1 MIEIFNG
8 NSFNSLDA
16 KANGIKWLKIANI
29 GIGVIKWDIES
40 YLPFEF
46 WNKFKAYQVHN
57 GDYVVALTRPILNH
71 ELKISQLQEDDTSLL
86 NQRVGKLIF
95 KENSDYAYQLL
106 RKRNIVDYI
115 EKTISGTDPPNL
127 SSNSLNLVV
136 ADVPNEKEQNK
147 IGKFLLYFDKTI
159 ASNQR
164 HQKKPQR
171 FNPL

>member
-71 ELKISQLQEDDTSLL
+71 ELKISQLQEDDTGPRIKSV
-86 NQRVGKLIF
+86 QVK
-95 KENSDYAYQLL
+95 
-106 RKRNIVDYI
+106 
-115 EKTISGTDPPNL
+115 
-127 SSNSLNLVV
+127 
-136 ADVPNEKEQNK
+136 
-147 IGKFLLYFDKTI
+147 
-159 ASNQR
+159 
-164 HQKKPQR
+164 
-171 FNPL
+171 